1 MYGTH
6 PSVSSIGASRQ
17 GGLIAKSGNQ
27 TTVCMPILSG
37 TVGVLADKMLP
48 LNLADDIRLEF
59 TIESQ
64 NVGMVYSNAS
74 PNTAWTITSMELEL
88 CIVEMSETG
97 MSMIQSITPFSEP
110 VFLHGSSYR
119 HYVSTLASGSSGS
132 YSTLVPARFAS
143 LKSLML
149 CPRRNTEVSAANAY
163 SVASRINP
171 NIQNYWWRVGSL
183 IIPQKYVN
191 VQNSAN
197 TGGYAEAFAEIQKS
211 FHALNHSEFSGS
223 IGSILYQVCD
233 LSDNTVGGGVSDGT
247 SAVLAPNTGTNSYLN
262 AFAIA
267 QELESFAQRND
278 TILSGMNTL
287 GSQVFFEANLN
298 STATAAAY
306 TLDFFAYYDM
316 IVILSDG
323 LLSVK
328 F

>member
-1 MYGTH
+1 
-6 PSVSSIGASRQ
+6 
-17 GGLIAKSGNQ
+17 
-27 TTVCMPILSG
+27 
-37 TVGVLADKMLP
+37 
-48 LNLADDIRLEF
+48 
-59 TIESQ
+59 
-64 NVGMVYSNAS
+64 
-74 PNTAWTITSMELEL
+74 
-88 CIVEMSETG
+88 
-97 MSMIQSITPFSEP
+97 
-110 VFLHGSSYR
+110 
-119 HYVSTLASGSSGS
+119 
-132 YSTLVPARFAS
+132 
-143 LKSLML
+143 ML
-149 CPRRNTEVSAANAY
+149 CPRRNTEVSSASSY

-197 TGGYAEAFAEIQKS
+197 TGGYSEVFSEIQRS
-211 FHALNHSEFSGS
+211 WHALSHSELSGS
-223 IGSILYQVCD
+223 IGGTLFQVCD

-247 SAVLAPNTGTNSYLN
+247 SAVVQPNTGANSYLN

-316 IVILSDG
+316 IVILQDG
-323 LLSVK
+323 LLSAK

>member
-1 MYGTH
+1 
-6 PSVSSIGASRQ
+6 
-17 GGLIAKSGNQ
+17 
-27 TTVCMPILSG
+27 
-37 TVGVLADKMLP
+37 
-48 LNLADDIRLEF
+48 
-59 TIESQ
+59 
-64 NVGMVYSNAS
+64 
-74 PNTAWTITSMELEL
+74 
-88 CIVEMSETG
+88 
-97 MSMIQSITPFSEP
+97 
-110 VFLHGSSYR
+110 
-119 HYVSTLASGSSGS
+119 
-132 YSTLVPARFAS
+132 
-143 LKSLML
+143 ML
-149 CPRRNTEVSAANAY
+149 CPRRNTEVSSASSY

-211 FHALNHSEFSGS
+211 FHALNHSEYSGS

-247 SAVLAPNTGTNSYLN
+247 SAVLAPNTGANSYLN
-262 AFAIA
+262 AFSLSA
-267 QELESFAQRND
+267 ELESFAQRND
-278 TILSGMNTL
+278 TILSGLNCL
-287 GSQVFFEANLN
+287 GSQIFWEANLN

-316 IVILSDG
+316 ILILSDG